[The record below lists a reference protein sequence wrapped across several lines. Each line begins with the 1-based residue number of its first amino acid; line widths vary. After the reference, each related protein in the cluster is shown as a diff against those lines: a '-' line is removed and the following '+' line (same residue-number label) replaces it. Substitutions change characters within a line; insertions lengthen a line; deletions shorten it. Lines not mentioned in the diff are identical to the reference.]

1 MQQFRRLARH
11 AAIFMLAILFTG
23 QWVSSA
29 PPNTLKETTLGTTQN
44 VHQVG
49 NLFLAG
55 QPSEADFKILKQRK
69 ITRVITLRTDSE
81 IEWDEAAV
89 ARAVGMIYTKIQ
101 ISGLAAMNDKAF
113 DAVRKQLKIGE
124 KTGTLLHCA
133 SANRVGAV
141 WLVYRVLDQG
151 VELEKAVKEA
161 KEVGM
166 RVPIFETK
174 ARDYIKKHQN
184 PQRPADASVRPGINK
199 RFLDSNL
206 MVDEWIGRF
215 EIESR
220 EVYAARKSVVKTTN
234 VKAGTVIADIGAG
247 TGFFTLLF
255 SAVVGDKGKVYA
267 VDISPRFVEHIEKNA
282 KRDGL
287 TNIKT
292 VQCEENSVALP
303 PASIDVAFTCDT
315 YQLWRPFTKRYA
327 LEACS
332 SSLILNESKA
342 SQKRLHWGMFE
353 PARKYSAR
361 RLRPLDLS
369 CSTNHTSAIRK
380 KIMFCDL
387 RRDRIYL
394 TANFNEVIFAFAV
407 CLNKK
412 QRQR

>member
-11 AAIFMLAILFTG
+11 VAIFMLGILFTG
-23 QWVSSA
+23 QWVAAA

-184 PQRPADASVRPGINK
+184 PQRPVDASVRPGINK

-206 MVDEWIGRF
+206 KVDEWIGRF

-220 EVYAARKSVVKTTN
+220 EVYAARNSVVKTTN
-234 VKAGTVIADIGAG
+234 VKAGTVIADIGSG

-315 YQLWRPFTKRYA
+315 YHHFEYPASTLASIHKALRPGGLLVVIDFERIEGKSKAFTLGHVRAGKEVFRKEIEAAGFKLLDQSHVSDSQENYVLRFTKR
-327 LEACS
+327 
-332 SSLILNESKA
+332 
-342 SQKRLHWGMFE
+342 
-353 PARKYSAR
+353 
-361 RLRPLDLS
+361 
-369 CSTNHTSAIRK
+369 
-380 KIMFCDL
+380 
-387 RRDRIYL
+387 
-394 TANFNEVIFAFAV
+394 
-407 CLNKK
+407 
-412 QRQR
+412 